1 MTKQEV
7 PAAESQKEEPRMSE
21 PNLNKQVSKLPPNSG
36 LWVAR
41 QTDKWTVKTH
51 WPPNGE
57 DATEDLMKW
66 GKHLG
71 LQAVL

>member
-1 MTKQEV
+1 
-7 PAAESQKEEPRMSE
+7 MSE
-21 PNLNKQVSKLPPNSG
+21 PNLDKQVSKVPLNSG

-57 DATEDLMKW
+57 DATEDLMNM
-66 GKHLG
+66 GEAPGVYKHLCEG
-71 LQAVL
+71 QLLCTPI